1 MANPSVPRLCSSR
14 CTGLNASNSTF
25 PTEICL
31 PFRSVSRP
39 RLDWTLRGCWA
50 IAKPVAHISRD
61 PLRVPRFVRL
71 RIRHEAVANLHRS
84 ESAHAA
90 AYGLCSVHR
99 DRTRRR
105 PLFLG
110 FGSLRDCRIQRWPG
124 WAAGAQAAPADSAWP
139 VSRSHR
145 RQAAVE
151 HDVSRAFYPPQDSVE
166 VYRARVQP
174 RYFHPGRECGAVC
187 HRGTA
192 QLPSQHL
199 RKSEHFFADRRRV
212 LCAVVF
218 NKAGALGLDHAH
230 RLFARRVRLHHSLRT
245 ALCSPR
251 ATAPAVALSRP
262 AGAYSLRRVGQLTL
276 FPAYT

>member
-166 VYRARVQP
+166 VYRAGVQP

-187 HRGTA
+187 HRGAA
-192 QLPSQHL
+192 QLPPQHL
-199 RKSEHFFADRRRV
+199 RKGEYFFADRRRL
-212 LCAVVF
+212 LCAVVLHT
-218 NKAGALGLDHAH
+218 AGAMDLDYSH
-230 RLFARRVRLHHSLRT
+230 RLLACHVRFYDYLRS
-245 ALCSPR
+245 ALCSPG
-251 ATAPAVALSRP
+251 ATAAALAFSRL
-262 AGAYSLRRVGQLTL
+262 AGAYSRRYLRQLTL
-276 FPAYT
+276 FLAYP